1 MNVEHQTNYRVYWS
15 LKSVCAT
22 LDETAYKSPSLYYEV
37 RGSEK
42 LVLDLAD
49 TIYFNIEDA
58 IDSYEY

>member
-1 MNVEHQTNYRVYWS
+1 MNIEHETNYHVYSS
-15 LKSVCAT
+15 LKSFCAT

-37 RGSEK
+37 RGTDEFE
-42 LVLDLAD
+42 LDLAD